1 MKKLLVIRHAKSS
14 WDHPGLSDK
23 DRPLNTRGLRDAPYM
38 AQIIANILQ
47 GSLHIIS
54 SPAARALNTALIF
67 NQNINPLGT
76 EINVNELLYYGNEED
91 YLETIRNVNDSV
103 QTLAIF
109 GHNPNIEYFVM
120 KSNAG
125 RLDAI
130 PTCAV
135 ILYELKLE
143 HWANINWES
152 LKMINKYFPKEQS
165 F

>member
-1 MKKLLVIRHAKSS
+1 MKKLFVIRHAKSS

-23 DRPLNTRGLRDAPYM
+23 DRPLNTRGLRDAPVM
-38 AQIIANILQ
+38 AQILANTIT

-67 NQNINPLGT
+67 NQRINPPGT

-91 YLETIRNVNDSV
+91 YLETIRNVADSI

-109 GHNPNIEYFVM
+109 GHNPNIENFVM

-125 RLDAI
+125 FIEAI
-130 PTCAV
+130 PTCA
-135 ILYELKLE
+135 IISYELELE
-143 HWANINWES
+143 QWLSITWES